1 MKQTAQALKQF
12 FGGFGI
18 PAYISDNI
26 PDNVK
31 MPYIT
36 YDLVEP
42 EPLSYGYINASVWYR
57 GESAMD
63 LIDKVDEIKAAIGG
77 GICLRTESG
86 AVHLFQEQNTAFA
99 KFMNDPN
106 RETKRALLS
115 MIIHCN
121 TL

>member
-1 MKQTAQALKQF
+1 MKQTAKALKKF

-18 PAYISDNI
+18 PAYISDNL

-42 EPLSYGYINASVWYR
+42 EPLAYGYMNASVWYKS
-57 GESAMD
+57 ESALE
-63 LIDKVDEIKAAIGG
+63 LIEKVDEIKAAIGEG
-77 GICLRTESG
+77 VSLPTESG
-86 AVHLFQEQNTAFA
+86 AVYLFREQNATFA
-99 KFMNDPN
+99 QIRNDPN
-106 RETKRALLS
+106 PETKRAYLS